1 VRNFLNVLKPLQVK
15 EFDDNE
21 KTVFFQNTQLLFFEK
36 SLFFK
41 GRGENGVGSKT
52 NSCGTP
58 SCVRGEELFECTE
71 TTTSKRV

>member
-1 VRNFLNVLKPLQVK
+1 MCKRELRNFLNVPLQVK

-41 GRGENGVGSKT
+41 GRDKIVNRKIRRHYS
-52 NSCGTP
+52 
-58 SCVRGEELFECTE
+58 R
-71 TTTSKRV
+71 